1 MLCSS
6 DSREP
11 GVAVK
16 PRAVLGTYGG
26 GLRRSVC
33 RVKVAAYVKC
43 RRYTVSAY
51 HGHHCESTS
60 VTRIDRAQTAPCMLG
75 LMLLTLANGRGLH
88 MHAAGTD
95 LCGTLT
101 TRG

>member
-6 DSREP
+6 DLHES
-11 GVAVK
+11 GVAAK

-26 GLRRSVC
+26 GLGRSVC
-33 RVKVAAYVKC
+33 SVEVAAYVKYH
-43 RRYTVSAY
+43 RYAVSAY
-51 HGHHCESTS
+51 HGQHCESTS

-88 MHAAGTD
+88 MHAVGWICVG
-95 LCGTLT
+95 L
-101 TRG
+101 R